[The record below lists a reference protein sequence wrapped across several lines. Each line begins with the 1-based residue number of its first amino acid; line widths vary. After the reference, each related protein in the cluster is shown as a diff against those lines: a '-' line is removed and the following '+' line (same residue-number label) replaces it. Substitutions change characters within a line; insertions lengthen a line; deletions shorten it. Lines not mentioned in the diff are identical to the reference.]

1 MKKIILLSVLFFGF
15 TTIKAQENIVKASV
29 VFGNAGIQYERSLSQ
44 HFSLAAQAGYGFTF
58 ISTPVEENELTTG
71 LAYSIEGRYYFSSSK
86 DKLTGWHIGP
96 SVNFI
101 DTKGKND
108 YKYNTKV
115 YGVTGGNQWIFD
127 SKFTLEFVVSVGYR
141 TVDSPDVNL
150 NFNTTNKKDF
160 DIMPSAGV
168 SFGYAF

>member
-1 MKKIILLSVLFFGF
+1 MYKIILSFVLLLGF
-15 TTIKAQENIVKASV
+15 TSLNAQENIVKASV

-58 ISTPVEENELTTG
+58 ISTPAENNEFTTG
-71 LAYSIEGRYYFSSSK
+71 LAYSFEGRYYFSSSK
-86 DKLTGWHIGP
+86 PKLTGWHLGP

-101 DTKGKND
+101 NTTDKND
-108 YKYNTKV
+108 NEYKTRI
-115 YGVTGGNQWIFD
+115 YGVTGGSQWIFD
-127 SKFTLEFVVSVGYR
+127 SNFTLEFVVSLGYR
-141 TVDSPDVNL
+141 TVDSPDVYL
-150 NFNTTNKKDF
+150 GSSVTNKSP